1 MNFSAF
7 DLNLLRVLDALLRE
21 QNVSRAAEHLALS
34 QPAVSNALNRL
45 RELLDDPLLVRVGRR
60 MQPTPRA
67 LALEGPIRSALRQLE
82 ESLAAGDAFDP
93 RESRQRFRIAVTD
106 YVELVCMPSLLG
118 RLSRTAP
125 GIAIDIHHLNPNL
138 PMEALDKGELDLVLG
153 RFDELPARFTRR
165 HWMNETLQ
173 LVVRHDHPQLQNQ
186 PDLAAFLKLKHLWVH
201 GRQSRGMVD
210 QWLGEQGLSR
220 QILYTTPN
228 YLQAA
233 HIVASSEL
241 AAVLPTAL
249 ARRFAR
255 LLPLQLFDLPF
266 TLAPFHLE
274 IVSLVQRQRD
284 HALQWLIGEILE
296 VAEHAREHSD
306 PWQHSSTTGLLEI
319 GLPERES
326 SNAEDANTRPS
337 VADRGKAND

>member
-1 MNFSAF
+1 MNFTNF

-45 RELLDDPLLVRVGRR
+45 RVLLDDPLLVRVGRR

-67 LALEGPIRSALRQLE
+67 LALEAPIRSALRQLE
-82 ESLAAGDAFDP
+82 QSLSAGEAFEP
-93 RESRQRFRIAVTD
+93 GESRQRFRIAVTD
-106 YVELVCMPSLLG
+106 YVELVCMPRLLD
-118 RLSRTAP
+118 RLSQKAP
-125 GIAIDIHHLNPNL
+125 GIGIDIRHLSPSL

-153 RFDELPARFTRR
+153 RFDEMPARFARR
-165 HWMNETLQ
+165 HWMSETLK
-173 LVVRHDHPQLQNQ
+173 LAVRREHPLLRQGNL
-186 PDLAAFLKLKHLWVH
+186 DLETFLRLRHLWVH
-201 GRQSRGMVD
+201 GGQTRGMVD

-233 HIVASSEL
+233 HIVAGSEL

-249 ARRFAR
+249 ARHFAT

-266 TLAPFHLE
+266 TLGPFHLE
-274 IVSLVQRQRD
+274 VVSLAQRQRD
-284 HALQWLIGEILE
+284 AALQWLIEEII
-296 VAEHAREHSD
+296 AA
-306 PWQHSSTTGLLEI
+306 
-319 GLPERES
+319 
-326 SNAEDANTRPS
+326 ANP
-337 VADRGKAND
+337 